1 MMNRRE
7 FVISTCAG
15 VMGFSAM
22 LGRAGQAKTITTDL
36 AALADGNRLR
46 LFNRT
51 ATRLVDGARKGVR
64 LSAAE
69 GEGLAFLPAIE
80 LANGTIEID
89 VRGKD
94 VPQQSFVGVAFHGAN
109 DKAFDAIYFRPFN
122 FRATD
127 PVSRG
132 HAVQYHSL
140 PGYSWDK
147 LRADQPGKYERA
159 VNPVPDPNG
168 WFHARIVIADPK
180 VSAFVGDATDPCL
193 VVNALNGRKTGMVGL
208 WVGNNSGGDFA
219 NLTIIPAA

>member
-1 MMNRRE
+1 MNRRA
-7 FVISTCAG
+7 FVTSMAG
-15 VMGFSAM
+15 GAIGLSAVS
-22 LGRAGQAKTITTDL
+22 RVAGQTNPITPDL
-36 AALADGNRLR
+36 GALADGNRLK

-51 ATRLVDGARKGVR
+51 ATRLVDGTRRGVR

-69 GEGLAFLPAIE
+69 GEGMAFLPAIA
-80 LANGTIEID
+80 LANGTIEFD

-94 VPQQSFVGVAFHGAN
+94 VAQQSFVGVAFHGA
-109 DKAFDAIYFRPFN
+109 DAKALDAIYFRPFN

-127 PVSRG
+127 PGSRG

-140 PGYSWDK
+140 PVYSWDK
-147 LRADQPGKYERA
+147 LRADQPGKYEQA

-168 WFHARIVIADPK
+168 WFHARVVIADPK
-180 VSAFVGDATDPCL
+180 VSVFVADAKDPCL
-193 VVNALNGRKTGMVGL
+193 VVNALNGRTTGMVGL